1 MNIQNE
7 NNKRQNYNNYNFFNI
22 QITNNK
28 IKDVNNKDNNKNKLS
43 LSRGRYVSRKNQND
57 NKEEIKGTNNN
68 RNLTLKFEK
77 IIVRESRRNT
87 YKRPDD
93 KEKKK
98 DERKT
103 YVCDKNERKI
113 IIKNDDLFKNSIRN
127 KYKRKKFD

>member
-1 MNIQNE
+1 M
-7 NNKRQNYNNYNFFNI
+7 
-22 QITNNK
+22 
-28 IKDVNNKDNNKNKLS
+28 
-43 LSRGRYVSRKNQND
+43 SRKEQND

-68 RNLTLKFEK
+68 RNQTLKFEK

-93 KEKKK
+93 KDKKK

-103 YVCDKNERKI
+103 YVCDKNEKMK

-127 KYKRKKFD
+127 KYKRKKND